1 MRKRSMQTI
10 SDVQKVWHRVM
21 SIRFRTGNQA
31 VRIPSSNELAREF
44 GIARSSVRI
53 ALEQLTAEGILIT
66 RKGCGTFINPK
77 RTFFLHEKSTLIGLM
92 IQGCNNFF
100 YSRAIQRELACFF
113 SELYLTEWNV
123 RNVEATMLTP
133 DDVRMTIQHNYLD
146 ALLTFGTPGFIVK
159 TADELLPLV
168 NLGTYR
174 GGVTNVVS
182 DLGGCIEELF
192 RITGRNRDILI
203 WNLTSPE
210 GYLSRSLGSKT
221 GVIRFPGTEDLTE
234 NAVTAE
240 LLRKMFAKRCPDW
253 ILIHPDM
260 LELFRGVIVE
270 RYGEEQARKILW
282 LYHTVPDTTHD
293 WTGYFIRAD
302 RRKEVRAAIAL
313 LKRKMNGETVT
324 GDVSVPAQ
332 LLRCPDDPA
341 LLTMD

>member
-1 MRKRSMQTI
+1 MQTI

-53 ALEQLTAEGILIT
+53 ALEQLTAEGVLIT
-66 RKGCGTFINPK
+66 RKGSGTFINPK
-77 RTFFLHEKSTLIGLM
+77 RTFFLHENSTLIGLM
-92 IQGCNNFF
+92 VQNCNLFF

-113 SELYLTEWNV
+113 AELYQTEWNV

-133 DDVRMTIQHNYLD
+133 EDVRMTVQHNYLD
-146 ALLTFGTPGFIVK
+146 ALLTFGTPDFIVE
-159 TADELLPLV
+159 TANELLPLV
-168 NLGTYR
+168 NLGIYR
-174 GGVTNVVS
+174 EGVTNVVS
-182 DLGGCIEELF
+182 DLDGCIEELF
-192 RITGRNRDILI
+192 RITGRDREILT
-203 WNLTSPE
+203 WNLSNPE
-210 GYLSRSLGSKT
+210 EYLFRSFRSKP
-221 GVIRFPGTEDLTE
+221 GLIRFPGTEGLTE

-240 LLRKMFAKRCPDW
+240 LLREMFAKRCPDW

-270 RYGEEQARKILW
+270 RYGEERARKILW
-282 LYHTVPDTTHD
+282 LYHYVPDTAHD
-293 WTGYFIRAD
+293 EWTGYFIRAD

>member
-1 MRKRSMQTI
+1 MQTI

-66 RKGCGTFINPK
+66 RKGSGTFINPK

-92 IQGCNNFF
+92 VQNCNLFF

-113 SELYLTEWNV
+113 AELYQTEWNV
-123 RNVEATMLTP
+123 RNVEAAMLTP
-133 DDVRMTIQHNYLD
+133 EDVRMTVQHNYLD
-146 ALLTFGTPGFIVK
+146 ALLTFGTPDFIVQ
-159 TADELLPLV
+159 TANELLPLV
-168 NLGTYR
+168 NLGIYHA
-174 GGVTNVVS
+174 GVTNIVS
-182 DLGGCIEELF
+182 DLDACFEELF
-192 RITGRNRDILI
+192 RITGRDREISI
-203 WNLTSPE
+203 WNLSNPD
-210 GYLSRSLGSKT
+210 GYLSRNFSSMPGL
-221 GVIRFPGTEDLTE
+221 IRFPGTENLSE

-240 LLRKMFAKRCPDW
+240 LLREMFAKQCPDW

-270 RYGEEQARKILW
+270 RYGEERARKILW
-282 LYHTVPDTTHD
+282 LYHTVPDTAHD
-293 WTGYFIRAD
+293 EWTGYFIRAD

>member
-21 SIRFRTGNQA
+21 SIRLRTGNQA

-53 ALEQLTAEGILIT
+53 ALEQLIAEGILVT
-66 RKGCGTFINPK
+66 RKGSGTFINPK
-77 RTFFLHEKSTLIGLM
+77 KTFFLHEQATLIGLM
-92 IQGCNNFF
+92 VHNCNLFF
-100 YSRAIQRELACFF
+100 YSQAIQRELACFF
-113 SELYLTEWNV
+113 AELYQTKWNI

-146 ALLTFGTPGFIVK
+146 ALLTFGASDFIVE
-159 TADELLPLV
+159 TANGLLPLV
-168 NLGTYR
+168 NLGIYR
-174 GGVTNVVS
+174 AGVTNIVS
-182 DLGGCIEELF
+182 DLDACVEELF
-192 RITGRNRDILI
+192 RITGRDRDISI

-210 GYLSRSLGSKT
+210 GYLYRSLSAKPGIT
-221 GVIRFPGTEDLTE
+221 RFPGTENLTE
-234 NAVTAE
+234 NAVTPE
-240 LLRKMFAKRCPDW
+240 LLRGMFAKQCPDW

-270 RYGEEQARKILW
+270 RYGEERARKILW
-282 LYHTVPDTTHD
+282 LYHTVPDTAHE

-302 RRKEVRAAIAL
+302 RRKEVRTAITL
-313 LKRKMNGETVT
+313 LKRKMNGETEI
-324 GDVSVPAQ
+324 GNVSVPAE

-341 LLTMD
+341 LYTID

>member
-1 MRKRSMQTI
+1 MQTI

-66 RKGCGTFINPK
+66 RKGSGTFINPK

-92 IQGCNNFF
+92 VQNCNLFF

-113 SELYLTEWNV
+113 AELYQTEWNV

-133 DDVRMTIQHNYLD
+133 EDVRMTVQHNYLD
-146 ALLTFGTPGFIVK
+146 ALLTFGTPDFIVQ
-159 TADELLPLV
+159 TANELLPLV
-168 NLGTYR
+168 NLGIYHA
-174 GGVTNVVS
+174 GVTNIVS
-182 DLGGCIEELF
+182 DLDACFEELF
-192 RITGRNRDILI
+192 RITGRDREISI
-203 WNLTSPE
+203 WNLSNPD
-210 GYLSRSLGSKT
+210 GYLSRNFSSMPGL
-221 GVIRFPGTEDLTE
+221 IRFPGTENLSE

-240 LLRKMFAKRCPDW
+240 LLREMFAKQCPDW

-270 RYGEEQARKILW
+270 RYGEERARKILW
-282 LYHTVPDTTHD
+282 LYHTVPDTAHD
-293 WTGYFIRAD
+293 EWTGYFIRAD

>member
-53 ALEQLTAEGILIT
+53 ALEQLTAEGILVT

-77 RTFFLHEKSTLIGLM
+77 RTFFQHEKSTLIGLM

-146 ALLTFGTPGFIVK
+146 ALLTFGTPDFIVK

-168 NLGTYR
+168 NLGIYR
-174 GGVTNVVS
+174 KGVTNVVS
-182 DLGGCIEELF
+182 DLDGCIEELF
-192 RITGRNRDILI
+192 RITGRDRDILV
-203 WNLTSPE
+203 WDLTNPE
-210 GYLSRSLGSKT
+210 SYIAQSLRSKPGLT
-221 GVIRFPGTEDLTE
+221 RFPGTENLME
-234 NAVTAE
+234 NEVTAK
-240 LLRKMFAKRCPDW
+240 LLRELFAEKCPDW
-253 ILIHPDM
+253 ILIHPDW

-270 RYGEEQARKILW
+270 CYGEERARKILW
-282 LYHTVPDTTHD
+282 LYHNVPDTTHE

-302 RRKEVRAAIAL
+302 RRKEVRAAISL
-313 LKRKMNGETVT
+313 LKRKMNGETEI

-332 LLRCPDDPA
+332 LVRCPDDAA
-341 LLTMD
+341 LYTMD

>member
-53 ALEQLTAEGILIT
+53 ALEQLTAEGILVT

-146 ALLTFGTPGFIVK
+146 ALLTFGTPGFIVE

-168 NLGTYR
+168 NLGIYR
-174 GGVTNVVS
+174 EGVTNIVS
-182 DLGGCIEELF
+182 DLDGCIEELF
-192 RITGRNRDILI
+192 RITGRDRNICL
-203 WNLTSPE
+203 WSLPCPE
-210 GYLSRSLGSKT
+210 SYIDRSLRSKP
-221 GVIRFPGTEDLTE
+221 GVIRFPGTENLTE
-234 NAVTAE
+234 NEVTAE
-240 LLRKMFAKRCPDW
+240 LLREMFAKQCPDW
-253 ILIHPDM
+253 ILIHPDW

-270 RYGEEQARKILW
+270 RYGEERARKILW
-282 LYHTVPDTTHD
+282 LYHNVPDTTHD

-313 LKRKMNGETVT
+313 LKRKMNGETEI